1 VGIAI
6 LAEETALEA
15 AANMRRV
22 ESDLAA
28 NRYNTAL
35 RRKDILL
42 DRLAESRALLEGEM
56 HLEKDTSA
64 KPTDRLDE
72 SINDVMSGQLPP
84 VWSEALKEYYR
95 KLAEWGAICAT
106 IQRDHGRTGRPNQAR
121 QADSLVFSK
130 GVLVWPNGGGG
141 GQVDGLLDCRIGDS
155 VCGSVFCV
163 GEEGASR
170 ATV

>member
-35 RRKDILL
+35 CRKDILL

-56 HLEKDTSA
+56 HLENDTSA

-84 VWSEALKEYYR
+84 AWSEAMKEYYR
-95 KLAEWGAICAT
+95 KLAE
-106 IQRDHGRTGRPNQAR
+106 
-121 QADSLVFSK
+121 
-130 GVLVWPNGGGG
+130 
-141 GQVDGLLDCRIGDS
+141 
-155 VCGSVFCV
+155 
-163 GEEGASR
+163 
-170 ATV
+170 